1 METPK
6 PESPS
11 FCVFLYALRV
21 IVRSYPLGLF
31 VLLGLYELDASRS
44 MELRLLQHSCLR
56 RLGFSDAGTYAALAV
71 LGDSFM
77 AWLVRTLRLPAAETH
92 TNLALAICVFLMGLM
107 SVAII
112 WQAQVIANQQDAIH
126 FLETIKFGG

>member
-1 METPK
+1 
-6 PESPS
+6 
-11 FCVFLYALRV
+11 
-21 IVRSYPLGLF
+21 
-31 VLLGLYELDASRS
+31 
-44 MELRLLQHSCLR
+44 
-56 RLGFSDAGTYAALAV
+56 
-71 LGDSFM
+71 M

-112 WQAQVIANQQDAIH
+112 WQAQVIANQRDAIH

>member
-1 METPK
+1 
-6 PESPS
+6 
-11 FCVFLYALRV
+11 
-21 IVRSYPLGLF
+21 
-31 VLLGLYELDASRS
+31 
-44 MELRLLQHSCLR
+44 MELRLLSLMTSRTWHMTWR
-56 RLGFSDAGTYAALAV
+56 RAESDAALEV
-71 LGDSFM
+71 LGDSVM

-112 WQAQVIANQQDAIH
+112 WQAQVIANQRDAIR